1 MEIVENIENIEDA
14 EDIENVR
21 NVDFV
26 QAPIVSIFNDQ
37 LKRWNHT
44 VLVKKKCF
52 SDDPTWLSNIA
63 MNVWSDSI
71 DVPIYIYK

>member
-14 EDIENVR
+14 ENIE

-26 QAPIVSIFNDQ
+26 KAPIVNIFNDQ

-44 VLVKKKCF
+44 VLMKKKCF
-52 SDDPTWLSNIA
+52 SDDLIWLSNIA
-63 MNVWSDSI
+63 MNLWSDSI
-71 DVPIYIYK
+71 AVSKYIYK

>member
-14 EDIENVR
+14 ENIENF
-21 NVDFV
+21 DFV
-26 QAPIVSIFNDQ
+26 KAPIVNIFNDQ

-44 VLVKKKCF
+44 VLIKKKRF
-52 SDDPTWLSNIA
+52 SDDLIWLSNIA

-71 DVPIYIYK
+71 AVSKYIYR